1 MNQGYIAFVNKME
14 SVCNEYRDKVA
25 ITYLRDGGE
34 RTYTTFG
41 SFLEGSKALGKML
54 DACGIKKGDR
64 VAVITP
70 HSPQGVLAS
79 FGLAYSNRTTVLI
92 DASLPMDE
100 VNRLLEFSDV
110 RGAFTTSEIYVDLKK
125 DITDEMPVFR
135 LCDRENE
142 YIRFETSV
150 PYVRSEATVDPETD
164 VIAVMFSSGT
174 TAQMKGI
181 KVTYTSVV
189 KSAEIFIRNVKWKSE
204 YNYLHAFPLN
214 HIAGYATAHAFLF
227 CGCEIAMIEKM
238 TATKLQEA
246 LLSYE
251 PYGFGMIPKVFETM
265 EDKIRETLKKKGI
278 LVEKGVG
285 FLLAFSGFLRKNFGI
300 MIGRRMFRFIT
311 KQVFGRNIRGIGT
324 GASLCRKSTSKF
336 FLDLGLIWANFY
348 ALTETNVPAVS
359 TGVFDRYP
367 VAMAGNVKR
376 NPEIE
381 IKLNHPDEN
390 GVGEILIKSEL
401 LMKGYF
407 RDDVLT
413 AESFEEGYFKT
424 GDYGYVDKHGNL
436 FVTGRVKESILL
448 PNGKKI
454 SPTDVEN
461 YYGAYVPG
469 VSIAS
474 CGVPKEDEPFDEVH
488 IFVQTQGLAQEV
500 IVQAEEALHKASQG
514 TKTLY
519 RLDGIHRIETIPLTR
534 VGKVKRFALREEA
547 KNSEKYET
555 YMEDTVLRS
564 DVSDVEEAVRQVICE
579 IVNRPV
585 NIIREATVV
594 KDLGMDSLEIFELS
608 ARLESLYGKK
618 VMNAWGKL
626 TTVGELI
633 VYLEDNAQFAED
645 ESKSDKADIKYR
657 ARTEKDVRFLKRLIG
672 LSRCCYDLRIHG
684 EPVFTEGQTYIFA
697 PNHSSHL
704 DTICLYDALQ
714 MCAGEE
720 ILHKI
725 CCMAAKELAKNRFMK
740 KVFRAIGAVPVERKG
755 NVFTALDVMK
765 ECIVDHKFHA
775 LIYPEGTRT
784 RTGELGA
791 FKYGTAKLAI
801 ETGTKVIPV
810 CINGAYEI
818 FPPDAKLP
826 KGIHLRRRQRYPLE
840 VCFGPAIDPAG
851 MAEDEIT
858 GKIRDYIV
866 EQKGR
871 YDEHRN

>member
-1 MNQGYIAFVNKME
+1 M
-14 SVCNEYRDKVA
+14 
-25 ITYLRDGGE
+25 
-34 RTYTTFG
+34 
-41 SFLEGSKALGKML
+41 
-54 DACGIKKGDR
+54 
-64 VAVITP
+64 
-70 HSPQGVLAS
+70 
-79 FGLAYSNRTTVLI
+79 
-92 DASLPMDE
+92 
-100 VNRLLEFSDV
+100 
-110 RGAFTTSEIYVDLKK
+110 
-125 DITDEMPVFR
+125 
-135 LCDRENE
+135 
-142 YIRFETSV
+142 
-150 PYVRSEATVDPETD
+150 
-164 VIAVMFSSGT
+164 
-174 TAQMKGI
+174 
-181 KVTYTSVV
+181 
-189 KSAEIFIRNVKWKSE
+189 
-204 YNYLHAFPLN
+204 
-214 HIAGYATAHAFLF
+214 
-227 CGCEIAMIEKM
+227 
-238 TATKLQEA
+238 
-246 LLSYE
+246 
-251 PYGFGMIPKVFETM
+251 
-265 EDKIRETLKKKGI
+265 
-278 LVEKGVG
+278 
-285 FLLAFSGFLRKNFGI
+285 
-300 MIGRRMFRFIT
+300 
-311 KQVFGRNIRGIGT
+311 
-324 GASLCRKSTSKF
+324 
-336 FLDLGLIWANFY
+336 
-348 ALTETNVPAVS
+348 
-359 TGVFDRYP
+359 
-367 VAMAGNVKR
+367 
-376 NPEIE
+376 
-381 IKLNHPDEN
+381 
-390 GVGEILIKSEL
+390 
-401 LMKGYF
+401 
-407 RDDVLT
+407 
-413 AESFEEGYFKT
+413 
-424 GDYGYVDKHGNL
+424 
-436 FVTGRVKESILL
+436 
-448 PNGKKI
+448 
-454 SPTDVEN
+454 
-461 YYGAYVPG
+461 
-469 VSIAS
+469 
-474 CGVPKEDEPFDEVH
+474 
-488 IFVQTQGLAQEV
+488 
-500 IVQAEEALHKASQG
+500 
-514 TKTLY
+514 
-519 RLDGIHRIETIPLTR
+519 
-534 VGKVKRFALREEA
+534 
-547 KNSEKYET
+547 
-555 YMEDTVLRS
+555 RS